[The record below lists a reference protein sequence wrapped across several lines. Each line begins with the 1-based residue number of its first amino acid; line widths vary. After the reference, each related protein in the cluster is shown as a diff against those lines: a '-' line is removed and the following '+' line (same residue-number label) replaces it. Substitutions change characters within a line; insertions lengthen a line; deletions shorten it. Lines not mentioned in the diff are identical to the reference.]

1 MNNLYI
7 KEALPENATTIWP
20 LLLELY
26 AHLQMGTPKIDAS
39 QLSEALKS
47 GLAKA
52 LLIYSNEKSDELAA
66 YALYFTL
73 TSREFGKMFM
83 LEDIYIKET
92 FRRQGIGKAIFSE
105 LSKLAFV
112 QQCPLIEWFVLRSNA
127 KAIEFYDHFE
137 NSKNMTNNSSDE
149 QLYWWRI
156 EEKEFAEFV
165 NKTNEL
171 KINVAKIP
179 IVLDGDVINLQQA
192 KALAG
197 DWISLVN
204 NGNLE
209 CEHYEMIKNL
219 SSTFMNGEFGAIFV
233 EHFANGQVIAMA
245 LFSRRGF
252 STWHGQFLYIDQIF
266 VRPDCRRKGI
276 GTAMIAE
283 LVKIAQFQNIK
294 CINWRASDNGD
305 KIAKA
310 FFNSICSV
318 KSTENL
324 IYRWQIME
332 KPPAQCSANKN

>member
-47 GLAKA
+47 G
-52 LLIYSNEKSDELAA
+52 DELAA

-83 LEDIYIKET
+83 LEDIYVKET

-105 LSKLAFV
+105 LSKLAFT
-112 QQCPLIEWFVLRSNA
+112 QQCPFIEC
-127 KAIEFYDHFE
+127 
-137 NSKNMTNNSSDE
+137 KNMTNNSSAVGDDE
-149 QLYWWRI
+149 RLYWWRI
-156 EEKEFAEFV
+156 EENEFAELV
-165 NKTNEL
+165 NKTNKL

-197 DWISLVN
+197 DWISLLN
-204 NGNLE
+204 DGNLE
-209 CEHYEMIKNL
+209 SEHYEMIKNL

-233 EHFANGQVIAMA
+233 EHFANGQVIGMA

-276 GTAMIAE
+276 GTAMVAE

-305 KIAKA
+305 KIAEA

-324 IYRWQIME
+324 IYRWHIME
-332 KPPAQCSANKN
+332 KPPAHCSATNKN